1 MRAKC
6 KKIKLNTYNQKE
18 RLLVKKVLVIGAS
31 TGFGLASRISS
42 ALDLMQQQLVF

>member
-18 RLLVKKVLVIGAS
+18 RLLVVKKVLVIGAS
-31 TGFGLASRISS
+31 TGF
-42 ALDLMQQQLVF
+42 D